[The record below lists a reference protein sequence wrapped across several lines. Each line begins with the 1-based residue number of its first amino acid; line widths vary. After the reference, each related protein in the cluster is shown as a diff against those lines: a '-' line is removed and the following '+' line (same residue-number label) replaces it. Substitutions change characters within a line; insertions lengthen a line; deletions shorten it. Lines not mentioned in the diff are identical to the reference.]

1 MKTKTQKPFQFTIP
15 QYTCMA
21 IAFLAIQNIQ
31 AEVIYTDVDPDI
43 LLDDNGEVSALDMD
57 LNGTIDFAFLK
68 NIGAYYTDWGSELK
82 YFTALRCGPQIMENE
97 VAGSYFTV
105 GSAMYSSYITER
117 PYALPE
123 NFDVDIMLSFQNDG
137 YQLMAKRV
145 FNEDGDLINYGG
157 NWWPEKTNAYIG
169 VHFMDADEKYH
180 YGWIRVTVS
189 DSTENLIIHDYAY
202 ELSPETGIKTG
213 SLISTSISSNP
224 SKENINIYCDG
235 NVINIITSQSGNS
248 NNVLFE
254 LFDIAGIRILSK
266 QLLQDTNQIQ
276 ANLPSGT
283 YLAKCTVNGKIST
296 KKIVLF

>member
-1 MKTKTQKPFQFTIP
+1 MKTKTQKPYQFTIP

-145 FNEDGDLINYGG
+145 FNEDGDLINFGG
-157 NWWPEKTNAYIG
+157 KWWPEKTNAYIG
-169 VHFMDADEKYH
+169 VHFLDAAEQYH

-202 ELSPETGIKTG
+202 ELIPETGIKTG
-213 SLISTSISSNP
+213 SLISTPISSQP
-224 SKENINIYCDG
+224 VKDNINIYCDG
-235 NVINIITSQSGNS
+235 SVINIIATQSGNS
-248 NNVLFE
+248 GPILFE
-254 LFDIAGIRILSK
+254 LFDIEGKRILSK
-266 QLLQDTNQIQ
+266 EQLQDIVQIHPD
-276 ANLPSGT
+276 LPTGT
-283 YLAKCTVNGKIST
+283 YIVKCTVNGEIST
-296 KKIVLF
+296 KKIVLI

>member
-1 MKTKTQKPFQFTIP
+1 MKKTSKNNLHLSLPH
-15 QYTCMA
+15 YTCMA
-21 IAFLAIQNIQ
+21 IAFLATHNIQ
-31 AEVIYTDVDPDI
+31 SEVIYTDIDPDI
-43 LLDDNGEVSALDMD
+43 ILNDDGEATGIDMD
-57 LNGTIDFAFLK
+57 LNGSIDFTFLK
-68 NIGAYYTDWGSELK
+68 NIGAYYTDWSSEFN
-82 YFTALRCGPQIMENE
+82 YFTALWCGPEIMENE
-97 VAGSYFTV
+97 IAGSSFTV
-105 GSAMYSSYITER
+105 GSAAYSSFITHR
-117 PYALPE
+117 PYAIPE

-137 YQLMAKRV
+137 YQMMAYRV
-145 FNEDGDLINYGG
+145 FNEEGNLINLGG